1 MKGRGL
7 REQYLIVF
15 LERGGGGGFYRPM
28 LSFKKIKKKLYFCQE
43 WFTGFFNSNDIDN
56 WF

>member
-15 LERGGGGGFYRPM
+15 LERVGGFYRPM

-43 WFTGFFNSNDIDN
+43 WFTGFFNLNDIDN
-56 WF
+56 CF

>member
-15 LERGGGGGFYRPM
+15 LERVGGFYRPM

-43 WFTGFFNSNDIDN
+43 WFTGFFNLNDIDN